1 MFWRPARGAGAP
13 RCSTCRRETAESRAR
28 PVSAIRLC
36 VCSRSHPPRPRWL
49 AAPDAARLSPLT
61 TPCSLSC
68 SILPSPGW
76 TTPVSHGPCRRPL
89 PSPGRQGARQ
99 ARSPSALG
107 GPSCYPSPVPP
118 VQHAEHLSL
127 CSTVSRAETP
137 LFPSCPAPGLS
148 AMRTSGPSRV
158 RRILRAPD
166 QEASELPGL
175 SGGGRSR
182 NVTPERAAKSPG
194 RPNGMRGPAP
204 GPGTDF
210 IPLGKI

>member
-61 TPCSLSC
+61 APCSLSC

-137 LFPSCPAPGLS
+137 PLPLMPSARSQRDEDLRPIPGE
-148 AMRTSGPSRV
+148 AHPSGS
-158 RRILRAPD
+158 
-166 QEASELPGL
+166 
-175 SGGGRSR
+175 
-182 NVTPERAAKSPG
+182 
-194 RPNGMRGPAP
+194 
-204 GPGTDF
+204 
-210 IPLGKI
+210 